1 MKINNILSRI
11 GFHAVYERSVR
22 KAVDLAYK
30 HGFSSAQ
37 VETAMPTFFPEKYTI
52 EARREIAMYAADRAR
67 VN

>member
-30 HGFSSAQ
+30 NGFSSVQ
-37 VETAMPTFFPEKYTI
+37 VETAMPTFSLRSTLLKRGEKSPCMLLT
-52 EARREIAMYAADRAR
+52 ERA
-67 VN
+67 